1 MRASG
6 QQTKNG
12 DSAPDH
18 ASGIL
23 GGRQIASF
31 QPLGGFDL
39 PDLPGSEAIERNL
52 FGTIRSI
59 RRVFA
64 LVWETSRLFTLVVF
78 ATTLISAL
86 IPATQIWIAGELI
99 DEVSEAVMAGG
110 GDLFERRVIILAVLQ
125 LVVFLVSNVLRS
137 GSALSQVLLGE
148 RLRYHVQQ
156 MIMSHAN
163 TLDLADFEDSVY
175 YDQLQQAQREAS
187 SRPLGM
193 VNSVFG
199 LLQSI
204 ITFVTMAGLLLQL
217 EWWIAAVVLLSPI
230 PAFLS
235 GANYSMR
242 GFRQAVRLSPA
253 RRLMDYLR
261 SLVTTD
267 SFNKEIK
274 VFRLGDYFV
283 ERYAEVA
290 DDAYKETRELAVK
303 RQLAAT
309 VWGAIPVIAT
319 SGTFLYV
326 AVLAVRGQVSLGS
339 LAVYTQAA
347 QQGQAAFQGI
357 LGGVQSIYENSLYLT
372 TLENLL
378 DRAPSI
384 AAPPEPIPVSRP
396 FTSGIEFRDVSFHYP
411 GQTQNAVSNLSFRID
426 PGETIALVGRN
437 GAGKSTIVKLLARLY
452 DPTEGQILV
461 DGHDL
466 REYDPQE
473 LWQEYS
479 VMFQDFV
486 QFQLT
491 ASENIGVGNLD
502 DVEDRAEIED
512 AAKRAGADRLIQSF
526 PDKYDTILGKWF
538 EGGTNL
544 SGGEWQRIAL
554 ARAFMRDAQI
564 LILDEP
570 TAALDPQA
578 EFDLFQRL
586 TDLASGKMT
595 LFISH
600 RFSTTRYADRI
611 LVLDGGRLI
620 EQGTHDELIDIQG
633 AYAELFELQAASYR

>member
-1 MRASG
+1 
-6 QQTKNG
+6 
-12 DSAPDH
+12 
-18 ASGIL
+18 
-23 GGRQIASF
+23 
-31 QPLGGFDL
+31 
-39 PDLPGSEAIERNL
+39 
-52 FGTIRSI
+52 
-59 RRVFA
+59 
-64 LVWETSRLFTLVVF
+64 
-78 ATTLISAL
+78 
-86 IPATQIWIAGELI
+86 
-99 DEVSEAVMAGG
+99 
-110 GDLFERRVIILAVLQ
+110 
-125 LVVFLVSNVLRS
+125 
-137 GSALSQVLLGE
+137 
-148 RLRYHVQQ
+148 
-156 MIMSHAN
+156 
-163 TLDLADFEDSVY
+163 
-175 YDQLQQAQREAS
+175 LQQAQREAA
-187 SRPLGM
+187 SRPLNM

-199 LLQSI
+199 LLQSV

-242 GFRQAVRLSPA
+242 GFRQMVRLSPA

-283 ERYAEVA
+283 RRYAEVA
-290 DDAYKETRELAVK
+290 EDAYKETRDLAVK

-326 AVLAVRGQVSLGS
+326 ALLAVRGQVSLGS

-384 AAPPEPIPVSRP
+384 AAPRDPVPVSRP
-396 FTSGIEFRDVSFHYP
+396 FTSGIEFREVSFRYP
-411 GQTQNAVSNLSFRID
+411 GKIQNAVSNLSFRID
-426 PGETIALVGRN
+426 PGETVALVGRN

-452 DPTEGQILV
+452 DPSEGQILV

-466 REYDPQE
+466 RDYDPAA
-473 LWQEYS
+473 LWKEYS

-486 QFQLT
+486 EFQLT
-491 ASENIGVGNLD
+491 AGENIGVGNLD
-502 DVEDRAEIED
+502 EVADRAQIED
-512 AAKRAGADRLIQSF
+512 AAKRAGADRLIRSF
-526 PDKYDTILGKWF
+526 PEKYDTILGKWF

-586 TDLASGKMT
+586 HDLASGKMT

-600 RFSTTRYADRI
+600 RFSTTRHADRI

-620 EQGTHDELIDIQG
+620 EQGTHHELMDRQG